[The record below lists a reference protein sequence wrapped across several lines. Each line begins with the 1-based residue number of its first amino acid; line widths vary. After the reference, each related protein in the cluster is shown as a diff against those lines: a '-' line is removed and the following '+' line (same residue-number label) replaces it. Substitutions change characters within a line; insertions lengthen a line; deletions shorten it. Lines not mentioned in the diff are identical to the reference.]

1 MSFSTKSNNY
11 KNTVKG
17 LRKLT
22 TGKLNEKRVVKTK
35 KNLYLHLQDTEVE
48 ESNDNET
55 SNDLTVQKSREKNS
69 INFNDLP
76 EDMIYLI
83 LGFLSFNTRVAILKN
98 KYNKY
103 FIKSKLEKITKT
115 VKGMNQIW
123 KCAELARDL
132 LESLLEDESDIFH
145 NFSTYSVKLFKKE
158 KTKELY
164 MAYYGE
170 NFTKIILAAIHH
182 YSKIYKFGH
191 YTNEKVIEYIEKIV
205 LKIFSHLSIM
215 K

>member
-98 KYNKY
+98 KYNKNY
-103 FIKSKLEKITKT
+103 VKSKLEKIYKT
-115 VKGMNQIW
+115 VKGVNQIW

-132 LESLLEDESDIFH
+132 LESLLENESGIFH
-145 NFSTYSVKLFKKE
+145 NFSTYSVTIFKKE
-158 KTKELY
+158 TNPEMY
-164 MAYYGE
+164 SVYYRE